1 MTEQPQIPSSVPS
14 AVEVQPAPVAAAPV
28 PEAPRVVLEDGNDVT
43 DGIEPDGAEEK
54 KPRMKRRDLLAVAA
68 LLRRNK
74 LDPTD
79 LSAMGLGIQYLQ
91 EKRAGETLLSFQA
104 WLDEDLPESEDDED
118 DEDGFD
124 EDGNPT
130 QP

>member
-1 MTEQPQIPSSVPS
+1 MTEQPQIPASVPS
-14 AVEVQPAPVAAAPV
+14 AVEAQPAPVAAAPA

-43 DGIEPDGAEEK
+43 DGIEPEEEK
-54 KPRMKRRDLLAVAA
+54 KPRMKRRDLLAVSA

-79 LSAMGLGIQYLQ
+79 AQAMGLGILYLQ
-91 EKRAGETLLSFQA
+91 EKRAGETKVSFQE
-104 WLDEDLPESEDDED
+104 WLDEDMPEDEDGD